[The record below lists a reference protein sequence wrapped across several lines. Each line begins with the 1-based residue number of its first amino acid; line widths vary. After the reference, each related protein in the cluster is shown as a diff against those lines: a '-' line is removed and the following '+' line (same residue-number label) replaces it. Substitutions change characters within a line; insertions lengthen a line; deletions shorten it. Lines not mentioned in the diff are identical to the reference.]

1 MKFKPLI
8 NIFHMC
14 VIGLGGYLAAK
25 LCVAFGIL
33 QLSEALCRLIGIF
46 MGCGGSFSDLLSFTG
61 LTKAIKSGELIQKK
75 DLDKEK
81 ETDANNP

>member
-14 VIGLGGYLAAK
+14 VIGLGGYIAAK

-33 QLSEALCRLIGIF
+33 QLTEALCRLIGIF
-46 MGCGGSFSDLLSFTG
+46 VGCGGSTSDLMSFTR
-61 LTKAIKSGELIQKK
+61 LTKALKSGELITKK
-75 DLDKEK
+75 DQEDK
-81 ETDANNP
+81 DANNP